1 MLFNGVGEVLG
12 FEVVG
17 GPSLVEDFFVVV
29 YAESLE
35 LVLLLDDGLSGLV
48 VVGLHFLHVL
58 AVVV

>member
-1 MLFNGVGEVLG
+1 MLG

-17 GPSLVEDFFVVV
+17 SPSLVEDFFVVV